1 MMESLGEKK
10 IQRDL
15 IFITSGVSKHCL
27 LSPEQ
32 CLKQR
37 DFSWCSQIQY
47 LTSATASNA
56 LLYFQKNGV
65 TNHLCENPWFQMT
78 SLDVNYSILNLLKFL
93 QRRVI
98 FPPYEGYIPLF

>member
-15 IFITSGVSKHCL
+15 IFITSGVSKHCS

-47 LTSATASNA
+47 LTSATASKA

-98 FPPYEGYIPLF
+98 FPPYEGFIPLF